1 MRKVCFISSVAAAF
15 FALCAAHAQTSP
27 VPFIDGLNHTGV
39 PSCSTAG
46 CHGDQ
51 VTGDGAGPVV
61 GQNEYFHWA
70 SRGERGAHSRAYEV
84 LLEPHG
90 KRIAANLGVGPAHQ
104 SPVCLD
110 CHADNIPDDKRSQR
124 FQISDGVGC
133 EACHGGA
140 QNWLAFHRIGAGHQ
154 QNIEAGLYPTEDP
167 AARAKLCMGCHLGSS
182 YENQFVSHRLMGA
195 GHPRM
200 KFELDLY
207 TTIQQHHVVDDDYR
221 ARKTVAPGAQVWAVG
236 QAAAVERTLELLLD
250 NNTGSAGAFPE
261 LVFFDCHSCHQP
273 ISEGVGSLSWRAN
286 PGRALGPGS
295 PILNDANL
303 IMLQAAM
310 RVIDPALADRLESE
324 GRVLHAAS
332 QHSGGY
338 FHTAAE
344 NLKLT
349 ASEASNRIASAD
361 LSSPEMVR
369 AILIEVVSDS
379 RSRRYT
385 NYAGAE
391 QALFAVQRL
400 TAALGMAGPDMKAA
414 VERASKQVQSPY
426 AYNQNGF
433 RTALGDIGAMLVH

>member
-1 MRKVCFISSVAAAF
+1 
-15 FALCAAHAQTSP
+15 
-27 VPFIDGLNHTGV
+27 
-39 PSCSTAG
+39 
-46 CHGDQ
+46 
-51 VTGDGAGPVV
+51 
-61 GQNEYFHWA
+61 
-70 SRGERGAHSRAYEV
+70 
-84 LLEPHG
+84 
-90 KRIAANLGVGPAHQ
+90 
-104 SPVCLD
+104 
-110 CHADNIPDDKRSQR
+110 
-124 FQISDGVGC
+124 
-133 EACHGGA
+133 
-140 QNWLAFHRIGAGHQ
+140 
-154 QNIEAGLYPTEDP
+154 
-167 AARAKLCMGCHLGSS
+167 
-182 YENQFVSHRLMGA
+182 
-195 GHPRM
+195 
-200 KFELDLY
+200 
-207 TTIQQHHVVDDDYR
+207 
-221 ARKTVAPGAQVWAVG
+221 
-236 QAAAVERTLELLLD
+236 
-250 NNTGSAGAFPE
+250 
-261 LVFFDCHSCHQP
+261 
-273 ISEGVGSLSWRAN
+273 
-286 PGRALGPGS
+286 
-295 PILNDANL
+295 
-303 IMLQAAM
+303 MLQAAM